1 MCAHQGADPQVRPYK
16 KYPFDGNLVLSAHP
30 KVKFMT
36 NQVVPLN
43 IASPEP
49 YVSVIIPVYN
59 EEESLRELGERLIKT
74 LTGMGRP
81 FEIILVDDGSTDQS
95 WQLLSQLNQQYPQH
109 LRALQFNRNFGQ
121 HQAIFAGFQA
131 ARGQVMVTLDAD
143 LQNPPEEIPRLVA
156 KIEEGYDTVGGW
168 RENRQDSLFRKLPSL
183 MINRL
188 MSYVTGVKLR
198 DYGCMLRAYRRE
210 VVDSINQC
218 QESSS
223 FIPALANL
231 FSRRV
236 AEVPVGHAE
245 RERGK
250 SKYGLIKL
258 IRLNFDLMTGF
269 SNLPIHLVGLM
280 GISIAALGLAFGFF
294 LFIRRLFV
302 GPEVEGVFTLFA
314 ILFVFVGLNTLGL
327 ALVGAYVG
335 RIYREVRQRPRYII
349 RQTLGPGGD

>member
-1 MCAHQGADPQVRPYK
+1 MPQPA
-16 KYPFDGNLVLSAHP
+16 P
-30 KVKFMT
+30 
-36 NQVVPLN
+36 
-43 IASPEP
+43 ASRAVQPEP
-49 YVSVIIPVYN
+49 YISVIIPVFN
-59 EEESLRELGERLIKT
+59 EEENLLELGERLVRT
-74 LTGMGRP
+74 LTGLGRT

-95 WQLLSQLNQQYPQH
+95 WQVLTRLHQQYPKH
-109 LRALQFNRNFGQ
+109 IRALQFHRNFGQ

-156 KIEEGYDTVGGW
+156 KLEEGYDAVGGW
-168 RENRQDSLFRKLPSL
+168 RENRRDSWCRKLPSL
-183 MINRL
+183 SVNYI
-188 MSYVTGVKLR
+188 MSKVTGVKLR

-231 FSRRV
+231 YARRV
-236 AEVPVGHAE
+236 AEIPVGHVE
-245 RERGK
+245 RERGR
-250 SKYGLIKL
+250 SKYSLFKL

-280 GISIAALGLAFGFF
+280 GITIALLGLLFGFF

-335 RIYREVRQRPRYII
+335 RIYKEVRQRPRFVI
-349 RQTLGPGGD
+349 RQTLGAGGD

>member
-1 MCAHQGADPQVRPYK
+1 
-16 KYPFDGNLVLSAHP
+16 LSSA
-30 KVKFMT
+30 
-36 NQVVPLN
+36 L
-43 IASPEP
+43 AEP
-49 YVSVIIPVYN
+49 YISVIIPVFN
-59 EEESLRELGERLIKT
+59 EEENLRELGERLMRT

-81 FEIILVDDGSTDQS
+81 FEIIFVDDGSNDRS
-95 WQLLSQLNQQYPQH
+95 WEILTELCHPSGQRYPDHVQI
-109 LRALQFNRNFGQ
+109 RAFQFNRNFGQ

-131 ARGQVMVTLDAD
+131 ARGQVMITLDAD

-168 RENRQDSLFRKLPSL
+168 RENRQDSIFRKLPSL
-183 MINRL
+183 LVNSL
-188 MSYVTGVKLR
+188 MSRVTGVKLR

-231 FSRRV
+231 YSRKV
-236 AEVPVGHAE
+236 AEISVGHAE

-250 SKYGLIKL
+250 SKYNLFKL
-258 IRLNFDLMTGF
+258 LRLNFDLMTGF
-269 SNLPIHLVGLM
+269 SNLPIYLVGFT
-280 GISIAALGLAFGFF
+280 GVAIALLGLLFGLF
-294 LFIRRLFV
+294 LFVRRLFV

-327 ALVGAYVG
+327 ALVGEYVG
-335 RIYREVRQRPRYII
+335 RIYREVRQRPRYVI
-349 RQTLGPGGD
+349 RQTLGPDQP

>member
-1 MCAHQGADPQVRPYK
+1 MR
-16 KYPFDGNLVLSAHP
+16 
-30 KVKFMT
+30 
-36 NQVVPLN
+36 
-43 IASPEP
+43 
-49 YVSVIIPVYN
+49 
-59 EEESLRELGERLIKT
+59 T
-74 LTGMGRP
+74 LAGMGRS
-81 FEIILVDDGSTDQS
+81 FEIILVDDGSSDRS
-95 WQLLSQLNQQYPQH
+95 WEILTELHAKYPRN

-168 RENRQDSLFRKLPSL
+168 RENRRDSLFRRLPSQL
-183 MINRL
+183 VNVV
-188 MSYVTGVKLR
+188 MSRVTGVKLR

-210 VVDSINQC
+210 VIDSINQC
-218 QESSS
+218 HESSS

-236 AEVPVGHAE
+236 AEIPVGHAE
-245 RERGK
+245 RERGQ

-258 IRLNFDLMTGF
+258 LRLNFDLVTGF
-269 SNLPIHLVGLM
+269 SNLPIHAVGFI
-280 GISIAALGLAFGFF
+280 GVAIALLGLLFGFLLF
-294 LFIRRLFV
+294 LRRLFV

-327 ALVGAYVG
+327 ALIGEYVG
-335 RIYREVRQRPRYII
+335 RIYREVRGRPRYVI
-349 RQTLGPGGD
+349 RQTLGANEIK